1 MKVLVIAPHPDDEV
15 LGVGGTIAKRAM
27 AGCEVVVCIC
37 TKGVHAMFDPEVIKA
52 GRHEAMDVHNYLGV
66 KETLL
71 LDLPAAELDRV
82 PMTDIVK
89 KIENVISDELPDEI
103 FIPHHGDIHNDHKT
117 IAAATMVAARPK
129 KFKKPVKILSYE
141 VPSETGWDVPSQENA
156 FIPNVYEDITTT
168 IDKKL
173 NSVVMYKSQAEIW
186 PGARSAGAVKAL
198 AEYRGTTVCVPYA
211 EAFQLVRETL

>member
-89 KIENVISDELPDEI
+89 KIENVILDELPDEI
-103 FIPHHGDIHNDHKT
+103 FIPHHGDIH
-117 IAAATMVAARPK
+117 
-129 KFKKPVKILSYE
+129 LSL
-141 VPSETGWDVPSQENA
+141 
-156 FIPNVYEDITTT
+156 IHI
-168 IDKKL
+168 
-173 NSVVMYKSQAEIW
+173 
-186 PGARSAGAVKAL
+186 
-198 AEYRGTTVCVPYA
+198 
-211 EAFQLVRETL
+211 